1 MALRIAPRALAVTAI
16 LGCATAVV
24 TAADWPQWRG
34 PDRTGVSGE
43 TGLLATWPTGGPR
56 LVWRVADLGE
66 GFGTPSV
73 AGSHLYVHV
82 NRGVAEEVLQARALA
97 DGRLVWELRLGKV
110 GNPDQQPNYPGARS
124 TPTVRGDT
132 VYALGSDGD
141 LVAIDRVRGVE
152 RWRRQLRV
160 DFGGVPGD
168 WAYAESPLV
177 DGDTVVV
184 SPGGRTTVV
193 ALDAR
198 SGRERWRASVPGNTL
213 ASYASAV
220 VADFGGV
227 RQYVHFLQ
235 RGVAGL
241 EAASGRL
248 LWRYDEPAG
257 RSVANVATPI
267 VRGAD
272 VFAASQLAGG
282 GRVRVAGGADG
293 MTATPAYFAQ
303 RLGIAEGGAV
313 LVGAHIYH
321 AADSGMRAIDWATG
335 RLAWQQRT
343 IGAASIAAADGK
355 LYLHGEN
362 GEVAL
367 VDASPTAY
375 QERGRF
381 TPAGPPLRGSA
392 RAWAHPV
399 VANGR
404 LYLREANVLWA
415 YDVAAPRAAR

>member
-1 MALRIAPRALAVTAI
+1 
-16 LGCATAVV
+16 
-24 TAADWPQWRG
+24 
-34 PDRTGVSGE
+34 
-43 TGLLATWPTGGPR
+43 
-56 LVWRVADLGE
+56 
-66 GFGTPSV
+66 
-73 AGSHLYVHV
+73 
-82 NRGVAEEVLQARALA
+82 
-97 DGRLVWELRLGKV
+97 
-110 GNPDQQPNYPGARS
+110 
-124 TPTVRGDT
+124 
-132 VYALGSDGD
+132 
-141 LVAIDRVRGVE
+141 
-152 RWRRQLRV
+152 
-160 DFGGVPGD
+160 
-168 WAYAESPLV
+168 
-177 DGDTVVV
+177 
-184 SPGGRTTVV
+184 
-193 ALDAR
+193 
-198 SGRERWRASVPGNTL
+198 
-213 ASYASAV
+213 
-220 VADFGGV
+220 
-227 RQYVHFLQ
+227 
-235 RGVAGL
+235 
-241 EAASGRL
+241 
-248 LWRYDEPAG
+248 
-257 RSVANVATPI
+257 VANVATPI

>member
-1 MALRIAPRALAVTAI
+1 MSLRIACRALAFAI
-16 LGCATAVV
+16 PLAGATVV
-24 TAADWPQWRG
+24 VSAEDWPQWRG
-34 PDRTGVSGE
+34 PDRTGVSAE
-43 TGLLATWPTGGPR
+43 TGLLAAWPAGGPR
-56 LVWRVADLGE
+56 LVWRVADLGD

-73 AGSHLYVHV
+73 AGARLYVQA

-97 DGRLVWELRLGKV
+97 DGRLLWQLRLGKV

-124 TPTVRGDT
+124 TPTVDRDT
-132 VYALGSDGD
+132 VFALGSDGD
-141 LVAIDRVRGVE
+141 LVAVDRERGVE
-152 RWRRQLRV
+152 RWRRQLRA

-168 WAYAESPLV
+168 WAYSESPLV
-177 DGDTVVV
+177 DGETVVV

-198 SGRERWRASVPGNTL
+198 SGRERWRATVPGNAL
-213 ASYASAV
+213 AAYASAV
-220 VADFGGV
+220 VAEIGGV

-235 RGVAGL
+235 RGAAGL
-241 EAASGRL
+241 DAATGRL

-282 GRVRVAGGADG
+282 GRVRLAGGAAG

-313 LVGAHIYH
+313 LVGSHIYT
-321 AADSGMRAIDWATG
+321 AADNGMRAIDWATG
-335 RLAWQQRT
+335 RIAWQQRT

-367 VDASPTAY
+367 VDASPAGY
-375 QERGRF
+375 HERGRF
-381 TPAGPPLRGSA
+381 TPAERPDLGTA
-392 RAWAHPV
+392 KAWAHPV

-404 LYLREANVLWA
+404 LYLRQAGVLWA
-415 YDVAAPRAAR
+415 YDIAAKAR